1 MTKRSKARINR
12 ASIYAIFLAALLI
25 ITLAV
30 GRYVSKGTYADT
42 NYVLLSATLM
52 TGLTFYAIAGII
64 RPRRR

>member
-1 MTKRSKARINR
+1 MNRKRITR
-12 ASIYAIFLAALLI
+12 AAIYVIFFAALLI

-52 TGLTFYAIAGII
+52 TGLTFYAISGII